1 MASGRKSHGNNLLAG
16 LVNLTENTEEK
27 SSDIKVTTPEQA
39 VPTPEPIQEPP
50 IPEPTKAIE
59 KVIETAK
66 VMEEVKKKPGR
77 PRKFENTEDTVVL
90 GIRVL
95 KEEAKFLE
103 KFGGEYG
110 GKTGYVTHLIRQEM
124 KRINNN

>member
-27 SSDIKVTTPEQA
+27 SSDIKVTTPKQA
-39 VPTPEPIQEPP
+39 VPTPEPIKEPQ
-50 IPEPTKAIE
+50 IPEPAKAIE

-66 VMEEVKKKPGR
+66 VIEEVKKKPGR
-77 PRKFENTEDTVVL
+77 PRKFENTDETVVL

-124 KRINNN
+124 KRINDN